1 MVSFQCSTTRYVL
14 PSLRKKK
21 KKGLE
26 MEMIPE
32 NPVSEEKPVRVPVPA
47 VTKRQLP
54 RLAELNELLQFRAPT
69 LDPVKRRLESAL
81 NIPDLRSVAKRT
93 TPRAV
98 FDYVDGAADAEITAR
113 RNRAAFKNVV
123 FMPEGL
129 RSVANPDLSTVL
141 LGNKIGVPLVFAP
154 TGYTRMMHHAGEVA
168 VARVAQRHG
177 LPYTLSTVGTS
188 TVEDIQEAAPEGNNW
203 FQLYLTNNDALNNE
217 LVDRALAAG
226 CTTLVLTIDTSV
238 AGMRLKDVRNGLT
251 IPPSLTVQ
259 TFLDMSRFPY
269 WWINKLTTP
278 GIGFASLRDFPGSSA
293 DVANVLF
300 EPGLNFEHLVWLR
313 RKWPHNILVK
323 GVLNPA
329 DAARVMELGADGVVV
344 SNHGGRQL
352 DRTPATLDVLP
363 SIRKAVGPDATV
375 ILDSG
380 VTHGQDVVA
389 AIALG
394 ANAVMIGRA
403 YLYGLMAGGERGVER
418 TVEILKSE
426 YRRGLQLLGLNETHK
441 IHPRHVSNGSLP
453 ELARQTLAEHEPQ
466 SVNARQLEVS

>member
-1 MVSFQCSTTRYVL
+1 
-14 PSLRKKK
+14 
-21 KKGLE
+21 

-32 NPVSEEKPVRVPVPA
+32 SPVNEVKPAPA
-47 VTKRQLP
+47 PAPAPTKRQL
-54 RLAELNELLQFRAPT
+54 LQLSELSELLQFRAPT

-81 NIPDLRSVAKRT
+81 TIPDLRAVAMKT

-98 FDYVDGAADAEITAR
+98 FDYVDGAADAEVTAR
-113 RNRAAFKNVV
+113 RNREAFTNAV

-141 LGNKIGVPLVFAP
+141 FGNKIGMPLVFAP
-154 TGYTRMMHHAGEVA
+154 TGYTRMMHHAGEAA
-168 VARVAQRHG
+168 VARVAQREG

-188 TVEDIQEAAPEGNNW
+188 TVEDIKEAAPEGNNW

-226 CTTLVLTIDTSV
+226 CTTLILTIDTSV

-251 IPPSLTVQ
+251 IPPTLTIQ

-300 EPGLNFEHLVWLR
+300 EPGLNFDHLVWLR
-313 RKWPHNILVK
+313 RKWPHKILVK

-329 DAARVMELGADGVVV
+329 DADRVMGLGADGVVV
-344 SNHGGRQL
+344 SNHGGRQM

-363 SIRKAVGPDATV
+363 SVRKAVGPDATV

-380 VTHGQDVVA
+380 VTHGQDIVA

-394 ANAVMIGRA
+394 ADAVMVGRA
-403 YLYGLMAGGERGVER
+403 YLYGLMAGGERGVMR
-418 TVEILKSE
+418 AVEILKSE
-426 YRRGLQLLGLNETHK
+426 YRRGLQLLGLNETGK
-441 IHPRHVSNGSLP
+441 IRRRHVSNGSFP
-453 ELARQTLAEHEPQ
+453 ELLPQTLTEQE
-466 SVNARQLEVS
+466 SETVGARRV